1 MSFRFKNNKMYQMS
15 FRLVPK
21 VFYKGLTTP
30 RLLDLKITKSI
41 NMRKKLACFYSF
53 DILADCTDHGACRN
67 ASQNTKLQFQH
78 FDVVFRYSGL
88 SGIRSH
94 NRFPCQTENERKHK
108 GATFDL
114 DSQKFCSNSSF
125 TSLAML

>member
-1 MSFRFKNNKMYQMS
+1 MYQMS

-53 DILADCTDHGACRN
+53 DILADCTDQGVVRTSKYISMLCFN
-67 ASQNTKLQFQH
+67 VLE
-78 FDVVFRYSGL
+78 FDVQSCFLTFFSFIFVS
-88 SGIRSH
+88 RS
-94 NRFPCQTENERKHK
+94 R
-108 GATFDL
+108 L
-114 DSQKFCSNSSF
+114 
-125 TSLAML
+125 